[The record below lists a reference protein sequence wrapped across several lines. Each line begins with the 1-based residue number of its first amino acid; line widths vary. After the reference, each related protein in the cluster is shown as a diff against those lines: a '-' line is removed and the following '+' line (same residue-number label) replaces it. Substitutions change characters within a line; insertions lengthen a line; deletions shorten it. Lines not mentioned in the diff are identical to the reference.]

1 MPKHIFSCQ
10 IFKPCSNLN
19 TLALVYAALCF
30 AGKPCLSTRGGP
42 KSGLVLNQ
50 RKKLIEVDQLF
61 EAVFIKVKL
70 GTKSD
75 LKLVCNVF
83 PGKG

>member
-1 MPKHIFSCQ
+1 M
-10 IFKPCSNLN
+10 
-19 TLALVYAALCF
+19 
-30 AGKPCLSTRGGP
+30 STRGGP